1 MIQLQKQVQIKV
13 DGNYQYTDKEYEK
26 GDELKRAIIKEI
38 TPSELG
44 NLDIPFARL
53 SNVNILIMLGEAIV
67 KKNGKKLIVKTYR
80 TSVIPERLN
89 KKFDRNSKDDMEELW
104 HYDTAG
110 GRLQRALGRSRV
122 V

>member
-13 DGNYQYTDKEYEK
+13 HGNYQYTDKEYEK
-26 GDELKRAIIKEI
+26 GDELKREIVEEIKP
-38 TPSELG
+38 TRKM
-44 NLDIPFARL
+44 N
-53 SNVNILIMLGEAIV
+53 NVVIFIMLGEAVV
-67 KKNGKKLIVKTYR
+67 KKNGKKVIVKQYR
-80 TSVIPERLN
+80 CSVIPERLN
-89 KKFDRNSKDDMEELW
+89 NKFDRNSKDDMEELW

>member
-1 MIQLQKQVQIKV
+1 MKRTRKTKV
-13 DGNYQYTDKEYEK
+13 KVHGNYQYTDKEYEN

-67 KKNGKKLIVKTYR
+67 KKNGKKLIVKQYR
-80 TSVIPERLN
+80 MSVIPERLN
-89 KKFDRNSKDDMEELW
+89 KKFDRNNKDDMEELW

>member
-13 DGNYQYTDKEYEK
+13 HGNYQYTDKEYEK

-53 SNVNILIMLGEAIV
+53 SNVNILIMLGEAVV

>member
-1 MIQLQKQVQIKV
+1 MKRTRKTKV
-13 DGNYQYTDKEYEK
+13 KVHGNYQYTDKEYEN

-53 SNVNILIMLGEAIV
+53 SNVNILIMLGEAVV
-67 KKNGKKLIVKTYR
+67 KKNGKKLIVKQYR
-80 TSVIPERLN
+80 MSVIPERLN

>member
-13 DGNYQYTDKEYEK
+13 HGNYQYTDKEYEK

-38 TPSELG
+38 TPSELYHD
-44 NLDIPFARL
+44 LPFARL

-67 KKNGKKLIVKTYR
+67 KKNGKKLIVKQYR
-80 TSVIPERLN
+80 MSVIPERLN

-110 GRLQRALGRSRV
+110 GRLQRELGRSRV